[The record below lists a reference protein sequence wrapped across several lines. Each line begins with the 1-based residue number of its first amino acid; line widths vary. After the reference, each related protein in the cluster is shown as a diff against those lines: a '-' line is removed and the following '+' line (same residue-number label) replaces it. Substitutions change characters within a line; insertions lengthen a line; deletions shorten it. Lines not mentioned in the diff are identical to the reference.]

1 MKKTENLMGT
11 KPIFP
16 LLMSMAIPPMI
27 SMLIQSM
34 YNIIDSIYVA
44 QLGEKALSAVSL
56 IFPLQNLTNAVAVGF
71 GVGVNACV
79 AMSLGEK
86 DDDKVNSTAT
96 HGIIL
101 SLIHGTIFIIT
112 GMILTKPFLNIFTN
126 DKEILNL
133 GYEYGSIVICFSFGF
148 LIYLV
153 IEKLFQA
160 VGNMTTPMILT
171 ILGAVINIILDPIF
185 IFGKFGVPAM
195 GIKGAAIATV
205 ISQMV
210 SFILGV
216 ILFRKR
222 NGGIHITLNNFKFDK
237 DIILRLYGIGVPSS
251 IMMAMPSLLISILN
265 GILVQVSQV
274 SVAVLGIYYKL
285 QTFVYMPANGVVQG
299 MRPIIS
305 YNYGANNKKRVR
317 STLKVSLIV
326 VMSIMAVGTLLLL
339 FIPKEIL
346 HLFNATDNM
355 MDIAIKALRIISLG
369 FIISSVSIIYS
380 GAFEALGKGVESLI
394 VSLLRQLI
402 ILVPLSVIL
411 LKLFNLNGVW
421 ISFPISEIISAI
433 VSIILMKKILNTVS
447 MTN

>member
-79 AMSLGEK
+79 AMSLGAK

-101 SLIHGTIFIIT
+101 SLIHGIIFIIT

-205 ISQMV
+205 IAQMV

-222 NGGIHITLNNFKFDK
+222 NGGINITLNNFKFDK

-355 MDIAIKALRIISLG
+355 MDIGIKALRIISLG

>member
-11 KPIFP
+11 KPIFS
-16 LLMSMAIPPMI
+16 LLMTMAIPPMI

-79 AMSLGEK
+79 AMSLGAK
-86 DDDKVNSTAT
+86 DDEKVNSTAT
-96 HGIIL
+96 HGIVL
-101 SLIHGTIFIIT
+101 SIIHSIIFIII
-112 GMILTKPFLNIFTN
+112 GILLTKPFLNMFTN
-126 DKEILNL
+126 DKEVLKL
-133 GYEYGSIVICFSFGF
+133 GQQYGSIVICFSFGF
-148 LIYLV
+148 LIYLI
-153 IEKLFQA
+153 IEKLFQS
-160 VGNMTTPMILT
+160 VGNMSIPMILT

-205 ISQMV
+205 IGQMA
-210 SFILGV
+210 SFIVGV

-222 NGGIHITLNNFKFDK
+222 NIGIKIDFINFKFNK
-237 DIILRLYGIGVPSS
+237 DIILKLYGIGIPSS
-251 IMMAMPSLLISILN
+251 LMMAMPSLLISILN

-285 QTFVYMPANGVVQG
+285 QNFVYMPANGVVQG

-305 YNYGANNKKRVR
+305 YNYGANNKKRVND
-317 STLKVSLIV
+317 TLKISLTV
-326 VMSIMAVGTLLLL
+326 VMSIMALGTVLLL

-346 HLFNATDNM
+346 HLFNATEDM
-355 MDIAIKALRIISLG
+355 MSIGVKALRIISLG
-369 FIISSVSIIYS
+369 FIISSINIVYS
-380 GAFEALGKGVESLI
+380 GAFEALGNGKESLI
-394 VSLLRQLI
+394 ISSLRQLI
-402 ILVPLSVIL
+402 ILVPSSVIL
-411 LKLFNLNGVW
+411 LKLINVNGVW
-421 ISFPISEIISAI
+421 VSFPISEAICAIISI
-433 VSIILMKKILNTVS
+433 LLIKKHLKSSIFK
-447 MTN
+447 

>member
-1 MKKTENLMGT
+1 MNKTENLMGR

-56 IFPLQNLTNAVAVGF
+56 VFPLQNLTNAVAVGF

-79 AMSLGEK
+79 AISLGRKEN
-86 DDDKVNSTAT
+86 DKVNSIAT

-101 SLIHGTIFIIT
+101 SIIHSIIFIVI
-112 GMILTKPFLNIFTN
+112 GILLTKPFLSVFTN

-153 IEKLFQA
+153 IEKLFQS
-160 VGNMTTPMILT
+160 VGNMSIPMGLT
-171 ILGAVINIILDPIF
+171 MLGAVINIILDPIF
-185 IFGKFGVPAM
+185 IFGKLGVPAM

-205 ISQMV
+205 IGQMS
-210 SFILGV
+210 SFVVGV
-216 ILFRKR
+216 ILFKKR
-222 NGGIHITLNNFKFDK
+222 NGGIHISLKGFKFNK
-237 DIILRLYGIGVPSS
+237 DIILKLYGIGVPSS
-251 IMMAMPSLLISILN
+251 LMMAMPSLLISILN

-274 SVAVLGIYYKL
+274 SVSVLGIYYKL
-285 QTFVYMPANGVVQG
+285 QNFVYMPANGVVQG

-305 YNYGANNKKRVR
+305 YNYGANNKKRVK

-339 FIPKEIL
+339 LIPKEIL
-346 HLFNATDNM
+346 NLFNATDDM
-355 MDIAIKALRIISLG
+355 MDIGIKALRIISLG
-369 FIISSVSIIYS
+369 FIVSSISIIFS

-394 VSLLRQLI
+394 VSLLRQFI
-402 ILVPLSVIL
+402 ILIPLAVIL

-447 MTN
+447 DNN